1 MALSAREMRRFE
13 ALFQQQANEE
23 MMQSWSRDATRQARS
38 TPASL
43 AMKAAA
49 RATTTGACVGSEQAP
64 AAHNRKRN
72 APEQRKKSRKRRRTP
87 KKKTSAD
94 ADAQASAAEPEDAR
108 EKEDASELG
117 YTLTVFCQRDYVRYL
132 NWKRAKMRLAFSS
145 AQRSAQES
153 KRKSFNSIVS
163 EHDDEGIPAYLLAS
177 SSPTSKSG

>member
-49 RATTTGACVGSEQAP
+49 RATSTGASIGSEQATTP
-64 AAHNRKRN
+64 HNQKRN
-72 APEQRKKSRKRRRTP
+72 APVQRKKSRKRRRAP

-94 ADAQASAAEPEDAR
+94 ADAQAAAEPEDAR

-145 AQRSAQES
+145 AQRSAQKS

-177 SSPTSKSG
+177 NSPTSKS